1 MKPLYYREI
10 TTPWGTSYIIF
21 QNKKVVEFIL
31 PGKQKKIT
39 NKIIKVSKSEKWLK
53 PIEKK
58 IKQYFQGGKV
68 DFNSL
73 KNLDLSRYTAFEKK
87 ILYTLQKVRYGK
99 VISYKEL
106 SRKSEKNK
114 AARAVG
120 NVMAK
125 NKIPLLIPCHR
136 VIRHDGTMGNFG
148 YGQKYKE
155 RLLNLEK
162 VTVRFM

>member
-1 MKPLYYREI
+1 MKKLYYREMA
-10 TTPWGTSYIIF
+10 TSWGTSYLIF

-31 PGKQKKIT
+31 PGKQKKIDK
-39 NKIIKVSKSEKWLK
+39 KIIKVTKPEKWLN

-58 IKQYFQGGKV
+58 IKQYFQGEKV
-68 DFNSL
+68 DFNIL
-73 KNLDLSRYTAFEKK
+73 KNLDLSRYTIFEKK
-87 ILYTLQKVRYGK
+87 ILSTLQKVRYGQ

-106 SRKSEKNK
+106 SRKSEKDRS
-114 AARAVG
+114 ARAVG

-125 NKIPLLIPCHR
+125 NKIPLLLPCHR

-155 RLLNLEK
+155 RLLHLEK